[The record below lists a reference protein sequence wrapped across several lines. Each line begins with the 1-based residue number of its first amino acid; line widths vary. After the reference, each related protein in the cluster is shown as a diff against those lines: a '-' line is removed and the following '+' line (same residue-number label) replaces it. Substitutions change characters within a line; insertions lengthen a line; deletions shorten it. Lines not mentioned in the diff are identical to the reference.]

1 MFAGP
6 RIAGSIH
13 AEDDEMSESPRQLAL
28 VTGASSGIGLAYAQ
42 ALARRGYD
50 LILVGRRRERLEGL
64 ADDLRGLGAR
74 ADVVVADLGSAAG
87 IAEVATLCRER
98 ALDLLVNNAGVGH
111 YMAFAE
117 LPPDRIEELLQVNMV
132 AVVKL
137 ARAALGAMLRRRRGA
152 IINVAS
158 LLAFS
163 GPLRLPIL
171 PMRAVYAGT
180 KAFLVAFTQSLA
192 PELEGT
198 GLKLQVVCPG
208 VVVSEFQTRQGMD
221 MTGRPRMLAEDLVRA
236 SLADLDAG
244 VLVSIPPLEDTALF
258 GEIDA
263 AQTKL
268 FAQATRPTLGTR
280 YGKG

>member
-1 MFAGP
+1 
-6 RIAGSIH
+6 
-13 AEDDEMSESPRQLAL
+13 MSESTRQLAL

-42 ALARRGYD
+42 ALARRGCD
-50 LILVGRRRERLEGL
+50 LILVGRRRDRLDGL
-64 ADDLRGLGAR
+64 AAELRGHGAR
-74 ADVVVADLGSAAG
+74 AEIVVADLGRSEG
-87 IAEVATLCRER
+87 IADIEALCRDR

-111 YMAFAE
+111 YMRFAE
-117 LPPDRIEELLQVNMV
+117 LPPDRLEELLQVNTV

-137 ARAALGAMLRRRRGA
+137 ARAALGGMLSRRQGA
-152 IINVAS
+152 IINVSS

-192 PELEGT
+192 AELEGT
-198 GLKLQVVCPG
+198 GVKVQVVCPG

-221 MTGRPRMLAEDLVRA
+221 MTGRPRMPADEFVRA

-244 VLVSIPPLEDTALF
+244 VLVSVPPLEDTAVF

-268 FAQATRPTLGTR
+268 FTQASRPTLGTR